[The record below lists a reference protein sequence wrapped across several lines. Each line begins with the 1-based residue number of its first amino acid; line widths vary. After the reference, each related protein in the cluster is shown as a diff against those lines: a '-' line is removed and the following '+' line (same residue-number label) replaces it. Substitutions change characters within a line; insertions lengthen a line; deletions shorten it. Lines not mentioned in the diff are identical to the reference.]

1 MVPHV
6 LSRLWDSLVRK
17 KTATSPP
24 DMASTIWKGQL
35 TFGLVAFPVRLQKAA
50 RRERIALKYVRE
62 TRYDDASD
70 ESEPAAAEEEPRESN
85 KRSPAGAPQPS
96 DASEVR
102 SELLPVRQGY
112 FSEGQLE
119 PSSTAELQ
127 RGYEVAPDKFVV
139 VRPEELKRLRKATS
153 PDMQILRSVK
163 MQEIDPVFLE
173 TSYYVIPGLGGE
185 KSYALFYRALAET
198 KLAALAQ
205 VAMHGREHVIVLRAG
220 AKGLIAHTMFYV
232 NEVRGGDEYAT
243 ETAGVIGKELEL
255 AKKYI
260 EALMEPF
267 KPEEFTDGYRE
278 QLQALIA
285 SKEVPQP
292 VAETGEPKKA
302 TGHVVDIMDAL
313 RKSLETAKAANRQRK
328 PAASEVATD
337 RKPRKRKA

>member
-1 MVPHV
+1 
-6 LSRLWDSLVRK
+6 
-17 KTATSPP
+17 
-24 DMASTIWKGQL
+24 MASTIWKGQL
-35 TFGLVAFPVRLQKAA
+35 TFGLVSFPVRLQKAA

-62 TRYDDASD
+62 TRDDASD
-70 ESEPAAAEEEPRESN
+70 KSELADAEEEEPRES
-85 KRSPAGAPQPS
+85 KKTSPTGAPQSS

-102 SELLPVRQGY
+102 SEVLPVRQGH
-112 FSEGQLE
+112 FSEGQLQ
-119 PSSTAELQ
+119 PSSTADLQ
-127 RGYEVAPDKFVV
+127 RGYEVAPDRFVV

-185 KSYALFYRALAET
+185 KSYALFYLALAET

-232 NEVRGGDEYAT
+232 NEVRGVDEYAT
-243 ETAGVIGKELEL
+243 ETAKVIGKELDL

-260 EALMEPF
+260 EALMESF

-285 SKEVPQP
+285 SKEAPRP
-292 VAETGEPKKA
+292 VAETGKPEKA
-302 TGHVVDIMDAL
+302 TGNVVDIMDAL
-313 RKSLETAKAANRQRK
+313 RKSLEAAKAASSQRK